1 MALIGLQTLSGLPHY
16 IHYVRRKLD
25 EDGELTPEV
34 EADLREA
41 LVWARE
47 AYRKRFGME
56 HDAPPTFT
64 DEVSS

>member
-1 MALIGLQTLSGLPHY
+1 MVLTGLQTLGGLPQY

-25 EDGELTPEV
+25 GDGELTPEV
-34 EADLREA
+34 EDDLREA

-56 HDAPPTFT
+56 HDAPATFT